1 MEQAT
6 LTRAYGRP
14 NDADTAAALR
24 NGGADLWCVLPGAPM
39 WCRRTSATGRT
50 YGFGLF
56 RVWGGFWGW
65 LSRVGSRVSWRS

>member
-24 NGGADLWCVLPGAPM
+24 NGGADL
-39 WCRRTSATGRT
+39 
-50 YGFGLF
+50 
-56 RVWGGFWGW
+56 
-65 LSRVGSRVSWRS
+65 